1 MGERVRADGPA
12 CATCAAKTLSTEG
25 AICEP
30 WKLGPSNN
38 SNRKHRRQV
47 LGRNHTSGTTMRPLL
62 CPHPE
67 SQVLTTPTTQVLLR
81 RILKK

>member
-1 MGERVRADGPA
+1 MGERVKADGPA
-12 CATCAAKTLSTEG
+12 CATCAAKTLTDEG

-30 WKLGPSNN
+30 WKLGSSNN
-38 SNRKHRRQV
+38 SNKKHGRQV

-67 SQVLTTPTTQVLLR
+67 SQASTSQSPQLLLR
-81 RILKK
+81 KLLKK